1 MEGIT
6 EKKWKNP
13 KQLGTGIYY
22 FNKRQYIVGKWLQKG
37 KGFSSPSGCKNWMV
51 VNHGKVS
58 MWGKQMGDQSWF
70 SKVCCF
76 STLVRRHVLL
86 VWGRE
91 GGPASPREISVLL
104 FGRWGRTKSSSC
116 VGLFL
121 IAFRFKIIL
130 MPQLHILASWSPSIY
145 RSACWFW
152 WSGQALSFWAALV
165 HHWPAHKVAGAGCC
179 KGSHS
184 HVWGLA
190 GCWWWHWVWAVMPS
204 FSRLAW
210 ACLLPVTVVGSLE

>member
-13 KQLGTGIYY
+13 KQLGIGIYY
-22 FNKRQYIVGKWLQKG
+22 FNKRQYIVEKWLQKG
-37 KGFSSPSGCKNWMV
+37 KGFSSPSGCKDWVV

-58 MWGKQMGDQSWF
+58 MWGKQMGDQSQL
-70 SKVCCF
+70 SKLCCL
-76 STLVRRHVLL
+76 STSSKKACSFGMGEGRRTSFTKGNFCPAF
-86 VWGRE
+86 WKMWE
-91 GGPASPREISVLL
+91 GKG
-104 FGRWGRTKSSSC
+104 SSC

-130 MPQLHILASWSPSIY
+130 IPQLHILASWSLSIY
-145 RSACWFW
+145 RSAWWFC
-152 WSGQALSFWAALV
+152 WSGQALSFWAALINL
-165 HHWPAHKVAGAGCC
+165 WPAHEVAGAGCC

-184 HVWGLA
+184 HVRGLA
-190 GCWWWHWVWAVMPS
+190 GYWWWHWVWPVMPS

-210 ACLLPVTVVGSLE
+210 SCLLHMTVVAILE

>member
-1 MEGIT
+1 MEGTT

-22 FNKRQYIVGKWLQKG
+22 FNKRQYTVEKWLQKG
-37 KGFSSPSGCKNWMV
+37 KGFSSPSGCKDWVV
-51 VNHGKVS
+51 VNHDKVS
-58 MWGKQMGDQSWF
+58 MCGKQMGDQSQF
-70 SKVCCF
+70 SKLCCL
-76 STLVRRHVLL
+76 STSSKKACSFGMGEGRRTSFTKGNFCPAF
-86 VWGRE
+86 WKMWE
-91 GGPASPREISVLL
+91 G
-104 FGRWGRTKSSSC
+104 KSSSC

-145 RSACWFW
+145 RSAWWFC
-152 WSGQALSFWAALV
+152 WSGQALSFWAAPV
-165 HHWPAHKVAGAGCC
+165 HLWPAHEVAGAGCC

-190 GCWWWHWVWAVMPS
+190 GYWGWHWVWLVMPS

-210 ACLLPVTVVGSLE
+210 ACLLHMAVVAILE